1 MSTIIQDG
9 SGNGFSA
16 KVDSS
21 NRLLVKGVTRTEF
34 ENSTFEG
41 NAYNINTFNINVT
54 VGTETALLYLKNND
68 NRAMVIAAWFIGTG
82 IQGASPTSLPLFQV
96 YSNPTGGTLLSG
108 GTPVAAINRLVG
120 SANELDADILA
131 GDGSSSTATGYDPV
145 PILYQTQGTSQ
156 RAFGN
161 VYITL
166 QRGASL
172 VVTATMNGAQNID
185 VYTGF
190 QVYLV

>member
-16 KVDSS
+16 RVDSK
-21 NRLLVKGVTRTEF
+21 NRLAVKGVTRTEF

-41 NAYNINTFNINVT
+41 DAYNINTFNISVT
-54 VGTETALLYLKNND
+54 VGTETPLLYLKNNESRD
-68 NRAMVIAAWFIGTG
+68 IVIAAWFIGTG
-82 IQGASPTSLPLFQV
+82 IQGGSPTSLPLFQV
-96 YSNPTGGTLLSG
+96 YTNVTGGTILS
-108 GTPVAAINRLVG
+108 GTPVEAVNRAVG
-120 SANELDADILA
+120 VANVLDADIFA
-131 GDGSSSTATGYDPV
+131 GDGSTSTATGYDPV
-145 PILYQTQGTSQ
+145 PILYQTQGAQQ

-166 QRGASL
+166 KRGASV

-190 QVYLV
+190 QVYLI